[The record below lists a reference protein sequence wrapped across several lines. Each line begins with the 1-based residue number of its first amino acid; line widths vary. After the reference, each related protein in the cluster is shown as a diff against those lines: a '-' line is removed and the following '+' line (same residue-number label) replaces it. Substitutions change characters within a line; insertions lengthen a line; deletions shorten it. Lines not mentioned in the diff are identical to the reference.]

1 MQLAAVAELMMNE
14 LEWRQVEEDFM
25 SQGFLAPTGEQVRQ
39 YVRESLREWVSA
51 ALDLNKVAQSAYVRS
66 HRRTDV
72 ISSGAART
80 VLLIMPR
87 CLSGFQGAIVLAERG
102 LGIEAQAL
110 VRHVFECTFWMGYL
124 NRYPVQ
130 AEAHFRSET
139 LESEIGLFKT
149 AERRLRGVSVEVR
162 SQCAQQLSEME
173 RERSMLPR
181 APSIEKI
188 ARLAG
193 CSDNYYFYRD
203 LSGAATHL
211 SFKSIY
217 RFLRHDQCGEIIGHE
232 VGADVSASGKAIWL
246 GCRALCLATDY
257 LLQLTKDDTS
267 AKELS
272 EVSDR
277 ISTLEPHEFF

>member
-51 ALDLNKVAQSAYVRS
+51 ALDLNKVAKSAYVRS

-110 VRHVFECTFWMGYL
+110 VRHVFECTFWMSRPKRTLDRRHWRAKLASSKPL
-124 NRYPVQ
+124 NDASEESLLKFALNALNSLARWSENAQCCLARHLLRRSLGSLDAQTTTTFTETCPAQ
-130 AEAHFRSET
+130 PLTFRSN
-139 LESEIGLFKT
+139 
-149 AERRLRGVSVEVR
+149 
-162 SQCAQQLSEME
+162 
-173 RERSMLPR
+173 
-181 APSIEKI
+181 PS
-188 ARLAG
+188 
-193 CSDNYYFYRD
+193 
-203 LSGAATHL
+203 
-211 SFKSIY
+211 
-217 RFLRHDQCGEIIGHE
+217 
-232 VGADVSASGKAIWL
+232 
-246 GCRALCLATDY
+246 TD
-257 LLQLTKDDTS
+257 S
-267 AKELS
+267 
-272 EVSDR
+272 
-277 ISTLEPHEFF
+277 